1 MELTLVNVRH
11 PDFNGTHI
19 EKVRVEAAAAVQKV
33 AIPAG
38 SEADAEL
45 FAASGGELA
54 VKEGR
59 GLKRR
64 DKRNKFHQY
73 QRRFVQIQNRILTY
87 AHNTSIND
95 PSSEP
100 HSFSLENA
108 SARMLEANQAAG
120 EYVFEIQAELRT
132 LQFRTN
138 QQQTAENWVNWVTA
152 CSNEKR
158 YQDTLKQL
166 LHTTEEGE
174 EDAESVLNDAAAMEK
189 KISAEIVKRI
199 LKSYFDIVRKKLID
213 AIPKAIVYMLVNK
226 VMEQMTA
233 TVVEELFNDQA
244 VVEML
249 AEDPGITKKREETQ
263 QAIVYLDEA
272 IEKINY
278 MQASGDLERGE

>member
-19 EKVRVEAAAAVQKV
+19 EKVRVEATAAVQKV

-38 SEADAEL
+38 TDAEL

>member
-1 MELTLVNVRH
+1 M
-11 PDFNGTHI
+11 
-19 EKVRVEAAAAVQKV
+19 
-33 AIPAG
+33 
-38 SEADAEL
+38 
-45 FAASGGELA
+45 A

-73 QRRFVQIQNRILTY
+73 QRRFVQIQNRILFVCPFWVTFRTY

-174 EDAESVLNDAAAMEK
+174 EDAESMLNDAAAMEK

-213 AIPKAIVYMLVNK
+213 AIPKV
-226 VMEQMTA
+226 
-233 TVVEELFNDQA
+233 
-244 VVEML
+244 
-249 AEDPGITKKREETQ
+249 G
-263 QAIVYLDEA
+263 
-272 IEKINY
+272 
-278 MQASGDLERGE
+278 ERGGNG